1 MLLISSDGQEDEESE
16 YSLPGGEDERD
27 EMRLAERSGEESERE
42 GSSSQENNDRSA
54 DILPANG

>member
-1 MLLISSDGQEDEESE
+1 MLLISSDGQEDESE

-42 GSSSQENNDRSA
+42 GSSSQEDNDRSA
-54 DILPANG
+54 DVIPANG

>member
-1 MLLISSDGQEDEESE
+1 MLLISSDGREDESE

-42 GSSSQENNDRSA
+42 GSSSQEDNDRSA
-54 DILPANG
+54 DVIPANG

>member
-1 MLLISSDGQEDEESE
+1 MLLISSDGQEDESE
-16 YSLPGGEDERD
+16 YSLPQGEDERD

-54 DILPANG
+54 DMMPANG

>member
-1 MLLISSDGQEDEESE
+1 MLLISSDGQDEESE

-27 EMRLAERSGEESERE
+27 EMRLALRSGEESERE